1 MVTNTSILSAGQK
14 SQLFAIQQTSRSLV
28 QSQNR
33 IATGKDV
40 NSPIDNPQ
48 NYFSALSLTSRASDL
63 NRTLDGISKSIS
75 TLNNAESARNTLN
88 QLISQAQ
95 SQTQD
100 ALASLQNDSEDL
112 GNLILADDPVI
123 YYRLNEES
131 GTTATNLGNGGA
143 ALNGTYAGGFEL
155 NTGALTLSLDNAS
168 ARFDGASGRVNISN
182 NNLVNTDAA
191 GYAQRTVELTF
202 QADDLEGRQVLF
214 EEGGTGNSASIYLDD
229 DQLYFVARDAG
240 DFGPFNI
247 STTIEAGK
255 TYQAAFVLD
264 SDNGSFTGYLN
275 GEEVGTGA
283 VNRPLSRHGGAVAIG
298 RNAGGTFFHDG
309 ANAGDGEYFQGR
321 IADFAL
327 YNTAL
332 EQDDLRARYDVTQ
345 LEQAEVFQEEVANL
359 LSQADLL
366 TQDASFA
373 GINLLNNEDLVTNF
387 NLNGSSSLVTEGV
400 DFTFQGLGIE
410 TPDFSNFSNINDAI
424 VNLDDANDAIENF
437 GTAISNDLA
446 VINARQGFAENTI
459 NDLEAGSDDLLRA
472 DIEAEA
478 ANILA
483 QQARQEIQLQT
494 FALSAQGSSIADF
507 LGRSSIF

>member
-14 SQLFAIQQTSRSLV
+14 SQLFAIQQTSRSLAV
-28 QSQNR
+28 SQNR
-33 IATGKDV
+33 VATGRDV
-40 NSPIDNPQ
+40 NSALDNPQ
-48 NYFSALSLTSRASDL
+48 NYFASLSLTSRASDL

-75 TLNNAESARNTLN
+75 TLNNAENARNALGN
-88 QLISQAQ
+88 LISQAQ

-100 ALASLQNDSEDL
+100 ALASLQVNSQDL
-112 GNLILADDPVI
+112 GSLILADDPVI

-131 GTTATNLGNGGA
+131 GNTATNLGNGGA

-155 NTGALTLSLDNAS
+155 NSGALTLSLDNAS

-182 NNLVNTDAA
+182 NALVNTDPA

-214 EEGGTGNSASIYLDD
+214 EEGGTGNAAAIYLDD

-247 STTIEAGK
+247 STTVEAGK
-255 TYQAAFVLD
+255 TYQASFVLN
-264 SDNGSFTGYLN
+264 SDENSFTGYLN
-275 GEEVGTGA
+275 GEEVGTGF

-309 ANAGDGEYFQGR
+309 AEGGDGEYFNGR

-327 YNTAL
+327 YNKAL

-345 LEQAEVFQEEVANL
+345 LAQAEIFQEEVANI
-359 LSQADLL
+359 LSQADSL
-366 TQDASFA
+366 TQDASFS
-373 GINLLNNEDLVTNF
+373 GINLLNNEDLITDF
-387 NLNGSSSLVTEGV
+387 TRDGSSNLVTEGV
-400 DFTFQGLGIE
+400 DFSFSGLGIE
-410 TPDFSNFSNINDAI
+410 TPDFSNFSNINDSV
-424 VNLDDANDAIENF
+424 VNLDTANDTIENF
-437 GTAISNDLA
+437 GAAISNDLA
-446 VINARQGFAENTI
+446 VINTRRDFAENTI
-459 NDLEAGSDDLLRA
+459 NDLTAGSDDLLRA
-472 DIEAEA
+472 DVEAEA

-483 QQARQEIQLQT
+483 QQARQNIQIQT
-494 FALSAQGSSIADF
+494 FALSAQGSNIGDF